1 MTMIIN
7 DPELGKINL
16 EDGLNKDQL
25 DFVKSTTVAQS
36 GQTFS
41 EVKEEYDKIVARMG
55 ITPLVEFNKA
65 VKDQNKAK
73 ATKLAKEADAH
84 PKLKAAMLRIAELM
98 D

>member
-1 MTMIIN
+1 MTII

-16 EDGLNKDQL
+16 DEGLNKDQL
-25 DFVKSTTVAQS
+25 DFVKSTTSAQS

-41 EVKEEYDKIVARMG
+41 EVKEEYDKLVARMG

-65 VKDQNKAK
+65 VKEQNKPK
-73 ATKLAKEADAH
+73 ATKIAKEAEAH